1 MLQRFIF
8 PILVLSILFS
18 ACHKKAIL
26 STNAAVHVNKT
37 SSAASSEIKNIII
50 DSKLD
55 GANIG
60 GASFNVDSLAI
71 AGDVLSIFVN
81 YSGGCKEHT
90 FELYSNKMY
99 AKSLPPQLIL
109 YLKHIN
115 NEDGCRRLI
124 TQELKFN
131 ISAVKYTNSLILKV
145 ANKSIKYQPK

>member
-81 YSGGCKEHT
+81 YTGVCKEHT